1 MLAAAGVT
9 LGVCA
14 IGIALLRLTV
24 AAPQHCPELTP
35 ASLAASASASAGWIE
50 VAQYTDGRYVYE
62 YDATDDS
69 LPDDYNVV
77 RHAGVTMSL
86 YQAAA
91 LGDLSRLHAADRGM
105 TWMRDNLIHGDDWV
119 ALQNPDTGRVKL
131 GASSL
136 MLAGLTQRRLATG
149 DESYDMLMQRLARFL
164 VIMQLPDGAMLNYWD
179 PASGAPD
186 PSVRSRYATGEALW
200 ALAQMHRH
208 FPDDGWD
215 EPSWRIADY
224 LALHRD
230 EVEGL
235 SFPPW
240 PDQWAAY
247 SLAEM
252 GDWPLKDHHIEYAP
266 RALRTLRLPH
276 PRRGAAQRWGNQRG
290 LPRAALPRRGAGH
303 VGRRAQLAL
312 APLPHRRAPWR
323 PSNRNLA
330 ERAICG
336 AGILASR
343 QVTSEGSAAWPSP
356 ALAAG
361 AWFRD
366 GVTRMDDQQHALSG
380 LALTQGILSIQ
391 EETQVSGF
399 FPTLLLIFAAVN
411 PPAVLA
417 TVIRLRP
424 RPPPAEGRRHRL
436 PRRSRAPP
444 CRHLR
449 VRRPARCIPA
459 RTRDVPHRG
468 RRRDDCDGY
477 RLHPLW
483 SLPLPRRARLEEW
496 ALPPRLPPPRRPR
509 RPHRPP

>member
-24 AAPQHCPELTP
+24 AAPQHCPEITP

-50 VAQYTDGRYVYE
+50 VAQYPDGRYVYE
-62 YDATDDS
+62 YNATDDS

-105 TWMRDNLIHGDDWV
+105 AWMRGNLIHGEDWV
-119 ALQNPDTGRVKL
+119 ALENPDTGRVKL

-149 DESYDMLMQRLARFL
+149 DESYDMLMRQLARFL
-164 VIMQLPDGAMLNYWD
+164 AVMQLPDGAMLNYWD
-179 PASGAPD
+179 PATGAPD

-224 LALHRD
+224 LALRRD

-252 GDWPLKDHHIEYAP
+252 GDWPLKEHHIEYA
-266 RALRTLRLPH
+266 RALSQRFGFLIRVE
-276 PRRGAAQRWGNQRG
+276 AQRTGELVNEPFHGR
-290 LPRAALPRRGAGH
+290 LTRAAGLGTWVEGLTSLWRLSRTDK
-303 VGRRAQLAL
+303 RLASL
-312 APLPHRRAPWR
+312 EPK
-323 PSNRNLA
+323 LA

-336 AGILASR
+336 AAILASR
-343 QVTSEGSAAWPSP
+343 QITFRESAAWPSP
-356 ALAAG
+356 DLAAG

-366 GVTRMDDQQHALSG
+366 GITRMDDQQHALSG
-380 LALTQGILSIQ
+380 LALTQRILSLQ
-391 EETQVSGF
+391 EEAQ
-399 FPTLLLIFAAVN
+399 
-411 PPAVLA
+411 
-417 TVIRLRP
+417 
-424 RPPPAEGRRHRL
+424 
-436 PRRSRAPP
+436 
-444 CRHLR
+444 
-449 VRRPARCIPA
+449 
-459 RTRDVPHRG
+459 
-468 RRRDDCDGY
+468 
-477 RLHPLW
+477 
-483 SLPLPRRARLEEW
+483 
-496 ALPPRLPPPRRPR
+496 
-509 RPHRPP
+509 

>member
-1 MLAAAGVT
+1 MLAAAVGT

-24 AAPQHCPELTP
+24 AAPQHCPEITP
-35 ASLAASASASAGWIE
+35 ASLETSATASAVWIE
-50 VAQYTDGRYVYE
+50 LAQYPDGRYVYE
-62 YDATDDS
+62 YNATDDS
-69 LPDDYNVV
+69 LSDDYNVV

-105 TWMRDNLIHGDDWV
+105 TWMRENLIHGEDWV

-149 DESYDMLMQRLARFL
+149 DESYDRLMQQLARFM
-164 VIMQLPDGAMLNYWD
+164 VVMQLPDGAMLNFWD
-179 PASGAPD
+179 PGTGAPD

-208 FPDDGWD
+208 FPNDGWD

-240 PDQWAAY
+240 ADQWAAY

-252 GDWPLKDHHIEYAP
+252 GDWHLEEHHIEYA
-266 RALRTLRLPH
+266 RALSERFGFLIRVE
-276 PRRGAAQRWGNQRG
+276 AQRTGGFVNEPFHGQ
-290 LPRAALPRRGAGH
+290 LTRAAGLGTWVEGLTSLWRLSRTDRR
-303 VGRRAQLAL
+303 LADL
-312 APLPHRRAPWR
+312 EPK
-323 PSNRNLA
+323 LA

-336 AGILASR
+336 AAILAAR
-343 QVTSEGSAAWPSP
+343 QITFRESADWPSP
-356 ALAAG
+356 DLAAG

-366 GVTRMDDQQHALSG
+366 GITRMDDQQHALSG
-380 LALTQGILSIQ
+380 LALTQRILSLQ
-391 EETQVSGF
+391 EETQ
-399 FPTLLLIFAAVN
+399 
-411 PPAVLA
+411 
-417 TVIRLRP
+417 
-424 RPPPAEGRRHRL
+424 
-436 PRRSRAPP
+436 
-444 CRHLR
+444 
-449 VRRPARCIPA
+449 
-459 RTRDVPHRG
+459 
-468 RRRDDCDGY
+468 
-477 RLHPLW
+477 
-483 SLPLPRRARLEEW
+483 
-496 ALPPRLPPPRRPR
+496 
-509 RPHRPP
+509 